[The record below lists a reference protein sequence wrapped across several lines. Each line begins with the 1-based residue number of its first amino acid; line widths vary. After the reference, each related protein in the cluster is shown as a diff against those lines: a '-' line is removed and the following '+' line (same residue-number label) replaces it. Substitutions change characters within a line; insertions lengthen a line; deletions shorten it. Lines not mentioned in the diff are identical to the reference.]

1 MDASTLTREEID
13 DKLFAAI
20 ESVTLLPPMTRD
32 VNAALREGFS
42 LDDIDI
48 AEVVSVMES
57 DLGIEIEDEALW
69 KFRTFTQIVEHICT
83 VMRIDL

>member
-1 MDASTLTREEID
+1 MDASTLTREAID

-32 VNAALREGFS
+32 VNAELREGFN

-57 DLGIEIEDEALW
+57 GLGIEIEDEALW
-69 KFRTFTQIVEHICT
+69 KFRTFTQIVEHVCM